1 MLSEEVL
8 HKVQHAN
15 YWKRSYIQWGIDS
28 WDQFY
33 FKEFPN
39 STKQISHTMLGTE
52 LEILI
57 RSLEPKSRKSRRL
70 LDLKC
75 QLKGRRAS
83 SQYEYLVSHPLR
95 RAQNLLWVLL
105 IKKFGKENDEEKENQ
120 LNSYSIKK
128 RIIGNNKSI
137 IKSKKI
143 TNKSEKEKKNEKDS
157 IVQLMHLKIQ
167 LISLPEIVLNT
178 IPNLIYQD
186 SYNKSNSTT
195 ISIEQRFPDEIIN
208 WMDFKQKV
216 QIWQPESDK
225 IYQKPIFRSRNIT
238 CEKDIWSA
246 TDANI
251 FDILTSLD
259 QHIYFLD
266 GRALKNIVGEPDFVI
281 VDNNKKLLIPWES
294 KTKWVLNVLSDQ
306 NIVTLYNEEKKIRE
320 GPYAYSSNV
329 SVYHPINQI
338 YGYMCANKLRYGI
351 LSTYDQTWFFE
362 RGVVGED
369 HGWLHVSDAI
379 TNLSTDPTLLK
390 SVAYVIDLA
399 SKGRYTPFLER
410 PIMVAD
416 NVDEEP
422 DSPGREQKGDSEFKY
437 KGNLLPKSLNVATR
451 SQDH

>member
-15 YWKRSYIQWGIDS
+15 YWKRSYIQWGIES

-57 RSLEPKSRKSRRL
+57 RNLEPKSRKIRRL

-105 IKKFGKENDEEKENQ
+105 IK
-120 LNSYSIKK
+120 
-128 RIIGNNKSI
+128 
-137 IKSKKI
+137 
-143 TNKSEKEKKNEKDS
+143 SEKERMNEKEKEGSIISDHTGSISAEAFKDS
-157 IVQLMHLKIQ
+157 IK
-167 LISLPEIVLNT
+167 ISLPEIVLNT
-178 IPNLIYQD
+178 VPNLVYLD

-225 IYQKPIFRSRNIT
+225 KYQNPIFRSRNIT

-251 FDILTSLD
+251 FDILTPLE

-266 GRALKNIVGEPDFVI
+266 GRAIKNIVGEPDFVI

-399 SKGRYTPFLER
+399 SKSRYTPFLER
-410 PIMVAD
+410 PIMVSD

-422 DSPGREQKGDSEFKY
+422 DSPDREQKDDSEFKY

>member
-15 YWKRSYIQWGIDS
+15 YWKRSYIQWGIES

-57 RSLEPKSRKSRRL
+57 RNLEPKSRKIRRL

-75 QLKGRRAS
+75 QLK
-83 SQYEYLVSHPLR
+83 
-95 RAQNLLWVLL
+95 
-105 IKKFGKENDEEKENQ
+105 KFGKENGEEKENQ

-128 RIIGNNKSI
+128 KIIGKNKSK

-143 TNKSEKEKKNEKDS
+143 INKSEKERMNEKEKEGSIISDHTGSISAEAFKDS
-157 IVQLMHLKIQ
+157 IK
-167 LISLPEIVLNT
+167 ISLPEIVLNT
-178 IPNLIYQD
+178 VPNLVYLD

-225 IYQKPIFRSRNIT
+225 KYQNPIFRSRNIT

-251 FDILTSLD
+251 FDILTPLE

-266 GRALKNIVGEPDFVI
+266 GRAIKNIVGEPDFVI

-399 SKGRYTPFLER
+399 SKSRYTPFLER
-410 PIMVAD
+410 PIMVSD

-422 DSPGREQKGDSEFKY
+422 DSPDREQKDDSEFKY